1 MLLKLVSI
9 ESSDMMQF
17 FRVAGGSLASMYAIL
32 LVFWYVASKFTEIV
46 RLDEEHQ
53 YTMEKYGFFTYMY
66 ACGIA
71 YITYILTFV
80 LQKSK
85 FVENQKVS
93 KVAKLSQTIT
103 VLTTTPIYA
112 ECQSPLSKVLSLHRD
127 SGSP

>member
-1 MLLKLVSI
+1 
-9 ESSDMMQF
+9 MQF

-93 KVAKLSQTIT
+93 KLSFTCLKLLDYLEASHKTRVVIR
-103 VLTTTPIYA
+103 L
-112 ECQSPLSKVLSLHRD
+112 CLHLKSR
-127 SGSP
+127 SSRY

>member
-1 MLLKLVSI
+1 
-9 ESSDMMQF
+9 MQF

-46 RLDEEHQ
+46 RLDEDHQ

-93 KVAKLSQTIT
+93 KLSFTCLNCHKPCYIHHFN
-103 VLTTTPIYA
+103 P
-112 ECQSPLSKVLSLHRD
+112 
-127 SGSP
+127 G